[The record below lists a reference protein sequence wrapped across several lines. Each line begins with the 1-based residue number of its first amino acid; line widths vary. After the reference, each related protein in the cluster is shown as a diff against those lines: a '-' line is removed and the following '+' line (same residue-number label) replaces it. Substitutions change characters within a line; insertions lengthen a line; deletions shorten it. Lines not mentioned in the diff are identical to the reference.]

1 MFNLENDSSLSVNAY
16 EISNL
21 RKALE
26 DSTNL
31 NEVLFKAYQDK
42 NTENIA
48 LKRQVHRLEKLLES
62 GNIEPKAIN
71 TAHKIKNMGKS
82 SKRGMV
88 NYG

>member
-16 EISNL
+16 EIDNL

-62 GNIEPKAIN
+62 GNVEPNAMN
-71 TAHKIKNMGKS
+71 TVRKIKE
-82 SKRGMV
+82 
-88 NYG
+88 YG